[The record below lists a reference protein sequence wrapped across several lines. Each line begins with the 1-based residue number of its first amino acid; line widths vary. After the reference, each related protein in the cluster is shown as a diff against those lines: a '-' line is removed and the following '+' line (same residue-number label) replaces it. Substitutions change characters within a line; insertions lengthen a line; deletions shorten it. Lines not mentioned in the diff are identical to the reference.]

1 MSKKNKVIEAIL
13 NQKLLPLYYTES
25 ADTSLSILK
34 ALYEAGIRVVE
45 YTNRGAHASENFKAL
60 KKYAAQNMKGLY
72 LGIGT
77 IKTKKQAKKFIDE
90 EADFI
95 ICPVVNEEIAELAD
109 EHDLLWIPGCMTP
122 TEISM
127 AEECNASIVKLFPGS
142 LLGPTY
148 VQSIKEIFPDL
159 KF

>member
-1 MSKKNKVIEAIL
+1 M
-13 NQKLLPLYYTES
+13 
-25 ADTSLSILK
+25 
-34 ALYEAGIRVVE
+34 
-45 YTNRGAHASENFKAL
+45 
-60 KKYAAQNMKGLY
+60 KYAAQNMKGLY

-95 ICPVVNEEIAELAD
+95 ICPVVKEEIAELAD

-127 AEECNASIVKLFPGS
+127 AEECNATIIKLFPGS
-142 LLGPTY
+142 LLGPSY

-159 KF
+159 KFIPTGGVEPTENNLKEWFRSGVAAVGMGSKLISKELIMNEDFEGLTASVKRTLQLVNL